1 MSAQEFF
8 ALVLAGFALVLVSAA
23 FGAAL
28 MWRLVHLPSQPPALP
43 IWVSSLLL
51 GGGAFWIIA
60 AVMAEQWLGVV
71 GGVLISISF
80 GIQFA
85 LSLRHRSQSGR

>member
-1 MSAQEFF
+1 MISQEFF

-28 MWRLVHLPSQPPALP
+28 MWRLVHLPRQPPALP

-51 GGGAFWIIA
+51 VGGAFWIVA
-60 AVMAEQWLGVV
+60 AAIAEQWLGVV
-71 GGVLISISF
+71 SGVLISLTF

-85 LSLRHRSQSGR
+85 QSLRRGSASDR